1 VKILFR
7 VIDLRRIAL
16 LATLL
21 FSVVAYGIE
30 YLPDSKAFSATSL
43 AVSPDGERLVSGYI
57 DNTVKVWSL
66 LDGRLIHNLSFNS
79 TWVTSVAVS
88 SDGKM
93 GIAGYDDGII
103 IVWDLLTGKKIKS
116 LSSHTSSVNDLIVTE
131 DGKTLYSCSSD
142 ATVKIWSLSS
152 LSFIRTLRGHSGSVH
167 SIVDWPEQNR
177 LYSASE
183 DGTLRIWDT
192 SSGQQVKVIRA
203 EIGSLTAVSMDR
215 ERTVLLIGSEAGH
228 LKSYDVKTWSPLK
241 TSRVHNAELTK
252 ILIDNG
258 VIYTA
263 SSDRTIKSLSF
274 PSFNLVNM
282 ITGHNWDVTEIV
294 LSNDGYVLYSSSTD
308 GTLKIWD
315 IEKAS
320 PIGTLIGFGDGEYFS
335 YNSYGNWVSSAL
347 ALERVTT
354 ADGSSPT
361 EVARELNSLLLQL
374 DKLPKIYTPSSISIS
389 IEKDTVDFSV
399 SKPVKRVTVN
409 EEEVEIGEDGEVVF
423 SPDGAGDYIIRAY
436 DDSGAYDE
444 RIVTV
449 HFEETVMYV
458 VKEVGTYQRG
468 DRVIIGD
475 FRELTF
481 LVNGEW
487 IDRDYFSR
495 VAPDIEPPV
504 ITGDKVQKVSIG
516 DTKYLELSVSDNST
530 VTLIEIVS
538 PDLTVTT
545 LAVNSVSAEIRTE
558 VQGTGEYT
566 VNAYDHDGNKAM
578 STFSLEAESRSFWVC
593 RDHESLGFGQE
604 VKVTEEGESCYFV
617 SDYGWLEKEYLSGNP
632 VSTADPVISGEP
644 VQHAVSGTER
654 ILSFTVSDD
663 VNVKEV
669 VVSGKTYPVNEREK
683 EMHIMVSEYGEHLV
697 IANDVEGNSARALFT
712 LSAPPENETEG
723 GKIWYWLI
731 PIVII
736 LPLILFLAAK
746 SSRKK
751 TRKIRL

>member
-1 VKILFR
+1 M
-7 VIDLRRIAL
+7 IDLRRIAI

-21 FSVVAYGIE
+21 FSLVASGIE

-57 DNTVKVWSL
+57 DNTIKVWSL
-66 LDGRLIHNLSFNS
+66 LNGSLIHNLSFNS
-79 TWVTSVAVS
+79 AWVTSVAVS
-88 SDGKM
+88 SDGKT

-116 LSSHTSSVNDLIVTE
+116 LSSHTSAVNDLIVTA

-215 ERTVLLIGSEAGH
+215 DRTVLVVGSEAGH

-241 TSRVHNAELTK
+241 TSRVHNAQLTK

-258 VIYTA
+258 LIYTA

-274 PSFNLVNM
+274 PSFALVHM

-294 LSNDGYVLYSSSTD
+294 LSNDGHVLYSSSTD

-315 IEKAS
+315 VERAS

-335 YNSYGNWVSSAL
+335 YNSIGNWVSSAL
-347 ALERVTT
+347 GTERVNTV
-354 ADGSSPT
+354 DGASPL
-361 EVARELNSLLLQL
+361 EVARELSSLLLQL
-374 DKLPKIYTPSSISIS
+374 DKLPKIYTPALLSIS
-389 IEKDTVDFSV
+389 IEKNTVDFSV
-399 SKPVKRVTVN
+399 SKPVEKVTVN
-409 EEEVEIGEDGEVVF
+409 EKEVEIGEDGEVVF

-436 DDSGAYDE
+436 DDSGSYDE
-444 RIVTV
+444 RTV
-449 HFEETVMYV
+449 SIQFEETVMYV
-458 VKEVGTYQRG
+458 IKEIGTYKRG
-468 DRVIIGD
+468 DRVIIDD
-475 FRELTF
+475 FRELAY

-487 IDRDYFSR
+487 LDRDSFSR
-495 VAPDIEPPV
+495 VPPDVEPPL
-504 ITGDKVQKVSIG
+504 IAGDKIQKVSIG
-516 DTKYLELSVSDNST
+516 ESKYLELYVSDNST
-530 VTLIEIVS
+530 VTLIEIVA
-538 PDLTVTT
+538 PDLSVTP
-545 LAVNSVSAEIRTE
+545 LAVNSAFAEIRTE

-566 VNAYDHDGNKAM
+566 VNAYDQDGNKAM
-578 STFSLEAESRSFWVC
+578 STFSLEAEARSLWVS
-593 RDHESLGFGQE
+593 RDHENLGFGQE
-604 VKVTEEGESCYFV
+604 VKVTEEGENCYFV
-617 SDYGWLEKEYLSGNP
+617 SDYGWLEKEYLSRKP
-632 VSTADPVISGEP
+632 VSTGDPVISGEP
-644 VQHAVSGTER
+644 IQHAVSGNER

-697 IANDVEGNSARALFT
+697 IVSDVEGNSARASFT
-712 LSAPPENETEG
+712 LSAPPENERAN
-723 GKIWYWLI
+723 GKIWYLLI
-731 PIVII
+731 LIVIA
-736 LPLILFLAAK
+736 LPLVLFMTAK
-746 SSRKK
+746 SSKKK

>member
-1 VKILFR
+1 M
-7 VIDLRRIAL
+7 RRIAI

-21 FSVVAYGIE
+21 FSLVASGIE

-43 AVSPDGERLVSGYI
+43 AVSQDGERLVSGYI
-57 DNTVKVWSL
+57 DNTIKVWSL

-79 TWVTSVAVS
+79 AWVTSVAVS
-88 SDGKM
+88 LDGKM

-116 LSSHTSSVNDLIVTE
+116 LSSHTSSVNDLVVTE

-203 EIGSLTAVSMDR
+203 EIGSLTAVSMDK
-215 ERTVLLIGSEAGH
+215 ERTVLIIGSEAGH
-228 LKSYDVKTWSPLK
+228 LRSYDVKTWSPLK

-252 ILIDNG
+252 ILINDG
-258 VIYTA
+258 LIFTA

-274 PSFNLVNM
+274 PSFTLVHM

-294 LSNDGYVLYSSSTD
+294 LSNDGHVLYSSSTD

-335 YNSYGNWVSSAL
+335 YNSNGNWVSSAL
-347 ALERVTT
+347 APERVTT
-354 ADGSSPT
+354 EDGASPA
-361 EVARELNSLLLQL
+361 EVAKELSSLLLQL
-374 DKLPKIYTPSSISIS
+374 DKLPKIYTPAILSIS
-389 IEKDTVDFSV
+389 IERDTVDFSV
-399 SKPVKRVTVN
+399 SKPVKKVTVN
-409 EEEVEIGEDGEVVF
+409 EEEVDIGEYGEVVF
-423 SPDGAGDYIIRAY
+423 RPDGTGDYIIRAY
-436 DDSGAYDE
+436 DDSGSFDE
-444 RIVTV
+444 RTVTV
-449 HFEETVMYV
+449 QFEETVMYV
-458 VKEVGTYQRG
+458 VREISTYKRG
-468 DRVIIGD
+468 DRVIIDD
-475 FRELTF
+475 FRELEF

-487 IDRDYFSR
+487 LDRDSFSR
-495 VAPDIEPPV
+495 VVPDVEPPL

-516 DTKYLELSVSDNST
+516 DTKYLKLSVSDNST

-538 PDLTVTT
+538 PDLTVTP
-545 LAVNSVSAEIRTE
+545 LAVNSVSTEIRTE

-566 VNAYDHDGNKAM
+566 VNAYDQDGNKAM
-578 STFSLEAESRSFWVC
+578 STFSLEAEARSFWVSI
-593 RDHESLGFGQE
+593 DHESLRLGQE

-617 SDYGWLEKEYLSGNP
+617 SDYGWLEKEYLSKKP
-632 VSTADPVISGEP
+632 ISTGDPIISGEP
-644 VQHAVSGTER
+644 VQQAVSGTER

-697 IANDVEGNSARALFT
+697 IVNDVEGNSARASFT
-712 LSAPPENETEG
+712 LSAPPEDERAG
-723 GKIWYWLI
+723 GKIWHWLI

-736 LPLILFLAAK
+736 LPLVLLLTTK
-746 SSRKK
+746 SSKKK

>member
-1 VKILFR
+1 M
-7 VIDLRRIAL
+7 IDLRRIAI

-21 FSVVAYGIE
+21 FSLVAYGTE
-30 YLPDSKAFSATSL
+30 YVPDSKAFSATSL

-57 DNTVKVWSL
+57 DNTIKVWSL
-66 LDGRLIHNLSFNS
+66 LDGRLTHNLTFNS
-79 TWVTSVAVS
+79 AWVTSVTVS
-88 SDGKM
+88 SDGKL

-116 LSSHTSSVNDLIVTE
+116 LSSHTSAVNDLIVTE

-142 ATVKIWSLSS
+142 ATLKIWSLSS

-167 SIVDWPEQNR
+167 SIIDWPEQNR
-177 LYSASE
+177 LYSASK

-203 EIGSLTAVSMDR
+203 DIGPLTAVSMDKDR
-215 ERTVLLIGSEAGH
+215 SVLLIGSEAGH
-228 LKSYDVKTWSPLK
+228 LRSYDVKTWSPLK

-252 ILIDNG
+252 ILVDNG
-258 VIYTA
+258 LIYTA

-274 PSFNLVNM
+274 PSFTLVHM

-294 LSNDGYVLYSSSTD
+294 LSNDGHVLYSSSTD

-335 YNSYGNWVSSAL
+335 YNSNGNWVSSAL
-347 ALERVTT
+347 ATERVTT
-354 ADGSSPT
+354 VEGAKPV
-361 EVARELNSLLLQL
+361 EVARELSSLLLQL
-374 DKLPKIYTPSSISIS
+374 DKMPKIYTPALLSIS

-399 SKPVKRVTVN
+399 STPVKKVTVN

-423 SPDGAGDYIIRAY
+423 SPDGAGDYMIRAY
-436 DDSGAYDE
+436 DDSGSYDE
-444 RIVTV
+444 RTVTIL
-449 HFEETVMYV
+449 FEETVMYV
-458 VKEVGTYQRG
+458 VEEIGTYKRG
-468 DRVIIGD
+468 DRVIIDD
-475 FRELTF
+475 FREVAF

-487 IDRDYFSR
+487 LDRDCFSR
-495 VAPDIEPPV
+495 VAPDVEPPL

-516 DTKYLELSVSDNST
+516 DTKYLKLSVSDNST
-530 VTLIEIVS
+530 VTLIEIIG
-538 PDLTVTT
+538 PDLAVTP
-545 LAVNSVSAEIRTE
+545 LEVNSVLAEIETE

-566 VNAYDHDGNKAM
+566 VNAYDQDGNKATL
-578 STFSLEAESRSFWVC
+578 TFSLEAEARSFWVS
-593 RDHESLGFGQE
+593 REHESLGFGQE
-604 VKVTEEGESCYFV
+604 VKVTEEGENCYFV
-617 SDYGWLEKEYLSGNP
+617 YGYGWLEKEYLSRRP
-632 VSTADPVISGEP
+632 VSTGDPVISGEP
-644 VQHAVSGTER
+644 VQHAVSGNER

-697 IANDVEGNSARALFT
+697 IVNDVEGNSARALFT
-712 LSAPPENETEG
+712 LSAPPENERDG

-736 LPLILFLAAK
+736 IPLVLLLTAK
-746 SSRKK
+746 SSKKK